1 MVLSW
6 NIQLWLRRVV
16 TSHDTISS
24 SLRMYTYGF
33 VDATA
38 RGFARVKKL
47 SGDVNAVL
55 CFATQ
60 HHYEMSTNNN
70 ERCDHD
76 EQKSNCD
83 SHQIIAGVGVNRH
96 LCEMTHDCI
105 CTRCACG
112 NCLCET
118 CSYTGQK
125 LFYHF
130 TAYPFFLLCILH
142 LYYSVNTYFF
152 SGIWLW

>member
-60 HHYEMSTNNN
+60 HHYEMSTDNN

-76 EQKSNCD
+76 EQKSNRD
-83 SHQIIAGVGVNRH
+83 NHEIIAGGDVNCI
-96 LCEMTHDCI
+96 LCELTHDCVG
-105 CTRCACG
+105 TRTGCG
-112 NCLCET
+112 DCL
-118 CSYTGQK
+118 SYTGS
-125 LFYHF
+125 YAGHN
-130 TAYPFFLLCILH
+130 FF
-142 LYYSVNTYFF
+142 
-152 SGIWLW
+152 